1 MKNPIEWFGGTPNY
15 GNFHVFLWPS
25 QCFWGTAKH
34 TVAAQPQRHL
44 EFNTGP
50 ASNCPWFPTGGS
62 QQPSWHEH
70 HPSIHTLNAYLCA
83 CIDIHA
89 HTCIYV
95 FVYNNNNNNNNNSSN
110 NKKKN
115 SNNYIYINMH
125 ACACV
130 CVLSVSDS
138 LIRQL
143 LCLDFCRP
151 YVSLVGV
158 LQVSIYIYI
167 II

>member
-95 FVYNNNNNNNNNSSN
+95 FVYNNNNNNNNNSN
-110 NKKKN
+110 NNNKKKKN
-115 SNNYIYINMH
+115 SNNYIYKH
-125 ACACV
+125 ACMCMCV
-130 CVLSVSDS
+130 CLICERLTDSAVALLGLLPSV
-138 LIRQL
+138 
-143 LCLDFCRP
+143 C
-151 YVSLVGV
+151 
-158 LQVSIYIYI
+158 
-167 II
+167 

>member
-34 TVAAQPQRHL
+34 TVVAQPQRHL

-95 FVYNNNNNNNNNSSN
+95 FVYNNNNNNNSN

-115 SNNYIYINMH
+115 SNNYIYKH
-125 ACACV
+125 ACMCMCV
-130 CVLSVSDS
+130 CLICERLTDSAVALLGLLPSV
-138 LIRQL
+138 
-143 LCLDFCRP
+143 C
-151 YVSLVGV
+151 
-158 LQVSIYIYI
+158 
-167 II
+167 